1 MFKWLFV
8 ALGLAFAI
16 YLGMFDVLL
25 KPKTPPTE
33 PPVEAFYN
41 RSSAEDFCGKNNIT
55 AVEEITGDSKHAGF
69 FCSSDLLPKRGPS
82 P

>member
-8 ALGLAFAI
+8 TLVLAFAI

-25 KPKTPPTE
+25 KPKTPPTAPPGE
-33 PPVEAFYN
+33 PIN
-41 RSSAEDFCGKNNIT
+41 TRSSAEDFCGKNNIT
-55 AVEEITGDSKHAGF
+55 AVEEITGDSKDAGF
-69 FCSSDLLPKRGPS
+69 FCSDWLPKRGPS